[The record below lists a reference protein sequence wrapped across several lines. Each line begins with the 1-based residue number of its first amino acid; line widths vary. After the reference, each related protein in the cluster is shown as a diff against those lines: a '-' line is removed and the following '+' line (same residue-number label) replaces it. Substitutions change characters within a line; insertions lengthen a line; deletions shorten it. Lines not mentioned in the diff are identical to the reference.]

1 MGFYRKNIRDIN
13 IWKSEG
19 EEGRLTKRRELF
31 VMSRHPDPTANAAI
45 RNVYYESLLAEQK
58 EQKSEMIESQTQKSE
73 ESAYA
78 LIFFMPD
85 DRGEE
90 MCV

>member
-19 EEGRLTKRRELF
+19 EAGRLTKRRELF

-45 RNVYYESLLAEQK
+45 RNVYYESLITERKEKMDERINNQK
-58 EQKSEMIESQTQKSE
+58 QQNE